1 MVHSLQSANFLK
13 VEATN
18 SILFATAKS
27 DKREINIQQEYE
39 AGDQTHFQ
47 DVYGIK
53 SFTPSLRELLLMN
66 SIYYCQTQSQIVD
79 IVNDQPNPTIFYK
92 SLLELDNSN
101 MVSMLSF
108 DSRSMEFLLDDGFG
122 EHFSAKYP
130 IFFKNKVRKGASDAY
145 YYRNA
150 IQNAYKNNQVRAVD
164 IILNYMI
171 KYQNNVSCSYLLV
184 RILPQIIEMGIEV
197 RELCD
202 SKIFQQEFDYD
213 EWPGTHTNDENYIR
227 PYNGSIYDV
236 RHNYSTVFPEEE
248 FAELELG
255 GKVQS
260 DKIYKIRY
268 SLNLLPLVG

>member
-1 MVHSLQSANFLK
+1 MAIALRNRWRRMQLGEEMRREVVPNNIILIGPTGVGKTEIARRLSQIANLPFLK

-47 DVYGIK
+47 DIYGIK
-53 SFTPSLRELLLMN
+53 TFTPSLRELLLMN

-122 EHFSAKYP
+122 EHFSARYP

-202 SKIFQQEFDYD
+202 SKIF
-213 EWPGTHTNDENYIR
+213 
-227 PYNGSIYDV
+227 
-236 RHNYSTVFPEEE
+236 
-248 FAELELG
+248 
-255 GKVQS
+255 
-260 DKIYKIRY
+260 
-268 SLNLLPLVG
+268 